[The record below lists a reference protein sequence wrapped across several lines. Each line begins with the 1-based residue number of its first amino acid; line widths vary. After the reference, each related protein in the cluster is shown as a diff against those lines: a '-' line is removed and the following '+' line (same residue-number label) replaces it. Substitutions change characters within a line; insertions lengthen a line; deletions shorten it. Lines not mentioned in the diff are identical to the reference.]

1 MIHTKGLQELDQS
14 QRNKMD
20 KMRQSIN
27 QNVAVDLSEVIY
39 KIIKDN
45 YV

>member
-1 MIHTKGLQELDQS
+1 MIHTKGFLEPDQS

-20 KMRQSIN
+20 KTRQSIN
-27 QNVAVDLSEVIY
+27 QNVVGDLSEVIY

>member
-1 MIHTKGLQELDQS
+1 MIHTKGLLELDQS

-27 QNVAVDLSEVIY
+27 QNVEVDLSKVIY